1 MTPSAIIPRMASTIA
16 QFIGEI
22 VMPEDSKD
30 QTIHSSQM
38 PQFDASEK
46 MLNAIKRSNAQTGK
60 LIQLGY
66 FLVTFQ
72 AISTLIAVTVFI
84 IAILN

>member
-1 MTPSAIIPRMASTIA
+1 
-16 QFIGEI
+16 
-22 VMPEDSKD
+22 MPEDSID
-30 QTIHSSQM
+30 QTIHSSQI

-72 AISTLIAVTVFI
+72 AISTLIAATVFV

>member
-1 MTPSAIIPRMASTIA
+1 
-16 QFIGEI
+16 
-22 VMPEDSKD
+22 MPEDSID
-30 QTIHSSQM
+30 QNIHSSQM
-38 PQFDASEK
+38 PQFDTSEK

>member
-1 MTPSAIIPRMASTIA
+1 
-16 QFIGEI
+16 
-22 VMPEDSKD
+22 MPEDSED
-30 QTIHSSQM
+30 QNLSSSQM
-38 PQFDASEK
+38 PQFDTSE
-46 MLNAIKRSNAQTGK
+46 MILNAIKRSNAQSRQ

-66 FLVTFQ
+66 FLVAFQ